1 MQFLE
6 APPEQLKQRTYNVTG
21 MSFTPE
27 EIFKEIK
34 KFYPDL
40 EVSYHPDS
48 RQDIGKGKG
57 EERRWR
63 SEGKGDGREGLEGR
77 KERERR
83 GKKVER
89 DGERREGRGRREGME
104 RGGRGRGG
112 RGGKGWGE
120 EGRRRRMRIGMDRTD
135 GLRYRVDSRYGQLL
149 GWTVSML
156 SWGKCRKSYVIR
168 VSVELC
174 GQHAAL
180 SVGIVSNEL
189 FTGCKHDLFLL

>member
-1 MQFLE
+1 MMYLSDCLRATVQFLE

-77 KERERR
+77 KEREGR
-83 GKKVER
+83 GEKVER
-89 DGERREGRGRREGME
+89 DGERREGRGRREG
-104 RGGRGRGG
+104 G
-112 RGGKGWGE
+112 GGKGWREEGGGGEGE
-120 EGRRRRMRIGMDRTD
+120 EGRDGRRRG
-135 GLRYRVDSRYGQLL
+135 GEEG
-149 GWTVSML
+149 
-156 SWGKCRKSYVIR
+156 
-168 VSVELC
+168 
-174 GQHAAL
+174 
-180 SVGIVSNEL
+180 
-189 FTGCKHDLFLL
+189 